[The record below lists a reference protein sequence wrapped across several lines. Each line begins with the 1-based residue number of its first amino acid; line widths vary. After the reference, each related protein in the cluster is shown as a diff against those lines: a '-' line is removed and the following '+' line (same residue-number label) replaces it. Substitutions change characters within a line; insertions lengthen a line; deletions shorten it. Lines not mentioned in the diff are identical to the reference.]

1 MAYRFKHGDRP
12 LEGLTV
18 QRAVGRGGFGE
29 VYYALAD
36 SGKQVAVKYLRENPE
51 IELRGVAQ
59 VMNLK
64 SPHLITIYD
73 VRQNQD
79 GEPFVIMEYVSG
91 PSLRDLLVAEP
102 EGLGPQKAA
111 FFIKGIASGLSYLHE
126 RGIVH
131 RDLKPG
137 NIFYDDGYVK
147 IGDYG
152 LSKHIAVS
160 AHSGNTISVGTVHY
174 MAPEIGSGSYSRSI
188 DIYALGVMLYEM
200 LTGRLP
206 FTGSSMGE
214 ILMRH
219 LSDRPDLSGLP
230 EPFAG
235 VIAKALAKDPQDRY
249 QTTDEMVEALMS
261 ASDVHEGLASFDAS
275 VLAQTPRIEDPAD
288 EDLTLTTPPK
298 APAVPVLDAREE
310 LDLPPIPPIPA
321 VLGPKTAKK
330 ARKLQ
335 EKARKLQNKAER
347 KARVMHAKLAGMGI
361 GPAVQAGAAAPRP
374 GDRRGWQQVAI
385 ALIVL
390 LAVSGG
396 LGIIRQDGVIFG
408 ASLLFLL
415 LGTLGTLL
423 AYKLSVRRNSIEYD
437 FQDRLLYAACG
448 FVFMLP
454 AFAAGLAVTSLTR
467 GPLQPNGFQHLLI
480 PLTALLLLFNWN
492 ERIQMGRRQMI
503 NGGTVFWHGVVAA
516 IIISF
521 IKAKQNYTLDAA
533 ILGGTMLVL
542 VQCVA
547 GLWRLPTP
555 GLARLATPPPKAARH
570 PGVWNR
576 LEGAYQR
583 VTTAV
588 EGAGDR
594 LKQMGERVGKAVE
607 DDPAASVKVDE
618 ASEAPP
624 VKDEKAAQA
633 SAPAQQPAMALG
645 YQPSFVGRTANAG
658 LSFLAKLLLLVG
670 LMAACLFSAKL
681 IDINECGTR
690 VLVDRGRLVASDNY
704 GSNPDIDVMI
714 PRAAV
719 FAPLLLGTVLLV
731 VARRNDGAAH
741 FLRGFFGCGFA
752 FAAAVLAMGS
762 ASVALGAF
770 LSDGCVEKYDTDP
783 LIQAGLLLA
792 GGFVLLFWPKRREPG
807 TIVV

>member
-1 MAYRFKHGDRP
+1 MAYTFKHGDRP
-12 LEGLTV
+12 IEGVTV

-29 VYYALAD
+29 VYYALTD

-51 IELRGVAQ
+51 VELRGIAQ

-73 VRQNQD
+73 VRHNAD

-102 EGLGPQKAA
+102 QGLGSQKAA
-111 FFIKGIASGLSYLHE
+111 FFVKGIAAGLSYLHE

-174 MAPEIGSGSYSRSI
+174 MAPEIGSGSYSKSI

-214 ILMRH
+214 VLMRH
-219 LSDRPDLSGLP
+219 LSDQPDLSGLP

-235 VIAKALAKDPQDRY
+235 VIARALAKDPQERY
-249 QTTDEMVEALMS
+249 ENADEMVEALVS
-261 ASDVHEGLASFDAS
+261 ASEVHESLASFDAS
-275 VLAQTPRIEDPAD
+275 VLAQTPRSEDPAD
-288 EDLTLTTPPK
+288 ADRTLTTPPRF
-298 APAVPVLDAREE
+298 PRVPVMDARDAG
-310 LDLPPIPPIPA
+310 DLPPIPPIPA

-335 EKARKLQNKAER
+335 EKARKLQNRAEK
-347 KARVMHAKLAGMGI
+347 KARAMHAKLADMGI
-361 GPAVQAGAAAPRP
+361 GPGVQEGAAASRP
-374 GDRRGWQQVAI
+374 VERQRWQQVAI

-390 LAVSGG
+390 FAVSGG
-396 LGIIRQDGVIFG
+396 LGIIRDDGALFG
-408 ASLLFLL
+408 ASLLFLV

-423 AYKLSVRRNSIEYD
+423 AYRLSAARHSIEYD

-454 AFAAGLAVTSLTR
+454 AFAAGHEVS
-467 GPLQPNGFQHLLI
+467 PDGFELLI
-480 PLTALLLLFNWN
+480 VPLTASLLLFNWN
-492 ERIQMGRRQMI
+492 ERIQMGRRHMI
-503 NGGTVFWHGVVAA
+503 EGGTVFWHAVVAA
-516 IIISF
+516 GITLF
-521 IKAKQNYTLDAA
+521 IEDAQSCALDAA
-533 ILGGTMLVL
+533 ILGGTVLVL

-547 GLWRLPTP
+547 GLWRLPAP
-555 GLARLATPPPKAARH
+555 GLARVVSPPPRQ
-570 PGVWNR
+570 PRYQRVWNR

-583 VTTAV
+583 ITTAV
-588 EGAGDR
+588 GGAGDR
-594 LKQMGERVGKAVE
+594 LENIGERFGKA
-607 DDPAASVKVDE
+607 DDDDKAASVRVDE
-618 ASEAPP
+618 SSEAPP
-624 VKDEKAAQA
+624 VKDEKAGRPPAVAQP
-633 SAPAQQPAMALG
+633 PALAQG

-670 LMAACLFSAKL
+670 LMAACVFSTEL
-681 IDINECGTR
+681 VNIDQGHTR
-690 VLVDRGRLVASDNY
+690 VRIGYGRMSYAD
-704 GSNPDIDVMI
+704 GSGPEVTEDI

-731 VARRNDGAAH
+731 VARRHDGAAH
-741 FLRGFFGCGFA
+741 FLRGFFGCGAA
-752 FAAAVLAMGS
+752 FAAAVLAMGP
-762 ASVALGAF
+762 ASEALGAF
-770 LSDGCVEKYDTDP
+770 LSDGRVEGYDSDV
-783 LIQAGLLLA
+783 LIQAGVLLA
-792 GGFVLLFWPKRREPG
+792 GAFVLLFWPKRRQPG